1 MEEQEPHLKQPH
13 LKEATTT
20 TLQPVSKQ
28 HLRIPEVAVT
38 EVSSS
43 PSPRPSSSEGK
54 SSARTIDERGRGGEE
69 IEPVEGKEEKS
80 EERRVEESKGARS
93 KVPREKRKEGKE
105 RREGKE
111 SSFRSTFHQ
120 VVSGSKPLTP
130 SPSKVT
136 LQEEEEG
143 EKSIAKGMRL
153 VIESVIETADPES
166 ASAIKAVSSLP
177 PAGGGVRPKKSG
189 IHLDLRSQIPKSED
203 VEEKRSDKLI
213 R

>member
-1 MEEQEPHLKQPH
+1 MKG
-13 LKEATTT
+13 ATTAS
-20 TLQPVSKQ
+20 LQPVSKQ
-28 HLRIPEVAVT
+28 QLRVPEVAVT

-69 IEPVEGKEEKS
+69 IEPVEEEKS
-80 EERRVEESKGARS
+80 EERKVQESKGARS
-93 KVPREKRKEGKE
+93 KVPKEKRKESKGRKE
-105 RREGKE
+105 GRE
-111 SSFRSTFHQ
+111 SSSRSTFYQ
-120 VVSGSKPLTP
+120 VVSSSKPLTP

-177 PAGGGVRPKKSG
+177 PVGNGVRPKKSG

>member
-1 MEEQEPHLKQPH
+1 MEEQEPYLKQPH

-93 KVPREKRKEGKE
+93 KVPREKRK
-105 RREGKE
+105 EGKE